1 MGFGSNLRALN
12 FFIGG
17 MLPDLFSCCMPSV
30 NSFSH
35 GFWWFWSACP
45 LACLLTTSTP
55 IEVVGLLSS
64 VTYVLPVVCSRYF
77 TSCTIYHYGN
87 LVTRLW
93 WTHPKFWNLV
103 VFLLRPNTSLIHWP
117 YFLLYTAS
125 SLIWKLY
132 TLQTTTSPTLHSN
145 CSQPTNFTE
154 IPQINFTFTVIALG
168 TVPSIILI
176 VHRDAMETGDNFF
189 LVH

>member
-55 IEVVGLLSS
+55 IEVIGLLSS

-77 TSCTIYHYGN
+77 TSWHYLPLWKPGN
-87 LVTRLW
+87 ETMMNTPQVLTLGSVPSETQHI
-93 WTHPKFWNLV
+93 THPLTILPF
-103 VFLLRPNTSLIHWP
+103 
-117 YFLLYTAS
+117 TAS

-154 IPQINFTFTVIALG
+154 IPQINFTFTAIALG

>member
-1 MGFGSNLRALN
+1 MHYLPLWKPGNETMMNTPQVLRLGSV
-12 FFIGG
+12 
-17 MLPDLFSCCMPSV
+17 PSETQ
-30 NSFSH
+30 H
-35 GFWWFWSACP
+35 
-45 LACLLTTSTP
+45 
-55 IEVVGLLSS
+55 I
-64 VTYVLPVVCSRYF
+64 
-77 TSCTIYHYGN
+77 
-87 LVTRLW
+87 
-93 WTHPKFWNLV
+93 THPLTILPF
-103 VFLLRPNTSLIHWP
+103 
-117 YFLLYTAS
+117 TAS

-154 IPQINFTFTVIALG
+154 IPQINFTFTAIALG